1 MEKIP
6 QTLIGFNLYIGTG
19 NRLVGIANITL
30 PEAAM
35 MTTTLSGAGIAGEID
50 VPVLGNFGSMQ
61 TEIATPV
68 LYDTNFSLLNL
79 GGEQLTARGSIQV
92 QDQATGGYATK
103 RCRVVIG
110 GMPAGLNPGSFA
122 PASTM
127 ESSNT
132 IETTYLKIFLD
143 DEEKLEIDKLNYVYR
158 VNGVDL
164 LEEARKGM

>member
-6 QTLIGFNLYIGTG
+6 QALIGFNLYKGTG
-19 NRLVGIANITL
+19 NKLVGIANITL

-35 MTTTLSGAGIAGEID
+35 MTVTVSGAGIAGEID
-50 VPVLGNFGSMQ
+50 APILGNFSSMQ
-61 TEIATPV
+61 TEITMPV
-68 LYDTNFSLLNL
+68 LYDSNFSLLNL
-79 GGEQLTARGSIQV
+79 NGEQLTARGSIQV
-92 QDQATGGYATK
+92 QDPTTGGYTK
-103 RCRVVIG
+103 KNCRVVIG
-110 GMPAGLNPGSFA
+110 GMAAGLNPGSLT

-127 ESSNT
+127 DSSNT

-164 LEEARKGM
+164 LEEVRKGM